1 MEKIVRTVYR
11 QIYKKAY
18 KVERDIAMRSVLTC
32 SPQRVYDHR
41 RGDWVSIDVAKQAGW
56 PESRVFLDNFIRRMN
71 GGREFFV
78 PRKEENCIKNSN
90 SKASNDNTITST
102 TTNTTSTTSS
112 SSSSSS
118 GENSSSNN
126 ESDDAIKHGGSTSH
140 TNVGST
146 GTGDSSMPSGIL
158 QTLRESFESTPFT
171 VTQLNRAFAVLK
183 ELAYVTDMA
192 EKHSSSVVS
201 PPELA
206 ATMPTPKLIVVSEVE
221 EMHHLS
227 LTKGLSDALEQVG
240 MEEKDMSST
249 NKGDDVTLEK
259 ESTGVEESHSS
270 SSSSSSSS
278 SGKTPS
284 KTPFETPK
292 TVQLLLAH
300 PQLYDF
306 FRYTVMIVVRATPNE
321 SAAFI
326 LNKPLENEE
335 GMLMP
340 VSATIR
346 LNHVHP
352 VLGKHLSNH
361 TVMIG
366 GPVSRGSFD
375 SSVLL
380 LHRIP
385 DVDDAIPLSRS
396 LWVDGNYD
404 VLQKKIEDGTADPND
419 IMVICGFSGWGVQQL
434 PGEVNSGTWIVARG
448 SSDDPAMDDFV
459 FSLARHA
466 GTLPTSTEVKTST
479 TKKETTTEEE
489 TLHTAGMQRTAGML
503 AEANRRRA
511 AAAWAWAY
519 SALGAPY
526 ADLAR
531 NQKPL
536 LQDPPEK

>member
-56 PESRVFLDNFIRRMN
+56 PESRVFLDNFIRRLN
-71 GGREFFV
+71 SGREFFI
-78 PRKEENCIKNSN
+78 PMEEENSAKNNN
-90 SKASNDNTITST
+90 SKAPKKNTPT
-102 TTNTTSTTSS
+102 TTTTTTSS
-112 SSSSSS
+112 GSSTSSRSSSS
-118 GENSSSNN
+118 GSSNSGGN
-126 ESDDAIKHGGSTSH
+126 SDSDGAIKRAESKSNTD
-140 TNVGST
+140 VGSK
-146 GTGDSSMPSGIL
+146 GTGNTSMPLGLL

-192 EKHSSSVVS
+192 EKHSSSVVP

-206 ATMPTPKLIVVSEVE
+206 ATMPKPKLTVVSKVE

-240 MEEKDMSST
+240 MEEKDMGIST
-249 NKGDDVTLEK
+249 GDVTLEK
-259 ESTGVEESHSS
+259 ETIEGGEESQSS
-270 SSSSSSSS
+270 SSS
-278 SGKTPS
+278 KTPS

-321 SAAFI
+321 SAAFV

-352 VLGKHLSNH
+352 ILGKHLSNH

-375 SSVLL
+375 SSILL

-448 SSDDPAMDDFV
+448 NSDDPAMDDFV
-459 FSLARHA
+459 FALARHA
-466 GTLPTSTEVKTST
+466 GTLPPTPKEGKTTGITSEVSSSSSSD
-479 TKKETTTEEE
+479 
-489 TLHTAGMQRTAGML
+489 TAGMQRTTGML
-503 AEANRRRA
+503 AEANRKRT

-526 ADLAR
+526 SDLAR